1 MYGIDKELRINH
13 AIDSDIEREII
24 TLKTRRIDEQKKRL
38 LKMGELSDGYCD
50 RLEEIGDEIRVR
62 RDRIIKFRNDMWRQD
77 RYKDR

>member
-1 MYGIDKELRINH
+1 MNK
-13 AIDSDIEREII
+13 
-24 TLKTRRIDEQKKRL
+24 KKRL